1 MCSEGKSMRLS
12 KLVQDINYT
21 GRADDRDISYIT
33 HDSRKVKQGT
43 LFIAFKGIKSDGH
56 DFIFDAIDKGAVAII
71 ANGRAPSTNKVP
83 ILQVDNPRKI
93 MSKIAT
99 NFFKTDFNYL
109 KMIGITGTN
118 GKTTT
123 TQIINHILKYN
134 KFSSGS
140 LGTLGFDTPSGIQS
154 TNFTTPESIDLHHI
168 LDIMK
173 KGGVEYIPMEVS
185 SHAIEMNRVDNIDF
199 KIAIYTNLGFDHL
212 DFHGNEENY
221 FQSKLKLFTNLKPE
235 SLSIINADD
244 KYADRIISKIKSNF
258 YTYGIDNKKADLYIQ
273 EYKLGLSSTKAK
285 ICFKNKS
292 YNIETSLV
300 GKFNLHNISASILCC
315 ISLGIKMDLIIKAIK
330 EFSNVPGR
338 FEKFKLPKNNFAI
351 IDYAHSPDAFE
362 NVFKNISIINKENK
376 KIITIF
382 GCGGERDKYK
392 RPQMAKIAEE
402 FSELTIITNDNPRN
416 EDENSIINDITIGFS
431 KNKYKIIKDRKTA
444 IKSAL
449 KVAQDNLILIL
460 GKGIEEYQNIRGEKI
475 PHSDIKIV
483 KEYINANRN

>member
-1 MCSEGKSMRLS
+1 MKFS
-12 KLVQDINYT
+12 KIVKNIDYT
-21 GRADDRDISYIT
+21 GKADDREISYIT
-33 HDSRKVKQGT
+33 HDSRKVRQGT
-43 LFIAFKGIKSDGH
+43 LFIAFKGINSDGH
-56 DFIFDAIDKGAVAII
+56 DFIFDAIDKGAIAII

-83 ILQVDNPRKI
+83 ILQVDNPRKV

-123 TQIINHILKYN
+123 TQIINHILKFN
-134 KFSSGS
+134 QFRSGS
-140 LGTLGFDTPSGIQS
+140 LGTLGFDTPTGIQS

-173 KGGVEYIPMEVS
+173 KGGIEYVPMEVS

-221 FQSKLKLFTNLKPE
+221 FQSKLKLFK
-235 SLSIINADD
+235 SLNSKSLAIINADD
-244 KYADRIISKIKSNF
+244 KYANRIIENISSNF
-258 YTYGIDNKKADLYIQ
+258 LTYGIDEKSADLYI
-273 EYKLGLSSTKAK
+273 EKYELGLSKTKAK
-285 ICFKNKS
+285 ICYKNKK
-292 YNIETSLV
+292 YNLETSLV

-315 ISLGIKMDLIIKAIK
+315 ISLGININSIIRAIK
-330 EFSNVPGR
+330 EFSSVPGR

-362 NVFKNISIINKENK
+362 NVFKNISVINKENK
-376 KIITIF
+376 KIITLF

-392 RPQMAKIAEE
+392 RSKMAKIAED

-416 EDENSIINDITIGFS
+416 EDEDLIINDIINGFS
-431 KNKYKIIKDRKTA
+431 KNQYKIIKDRKTA

-449 KVAQDNLILIL
+449 KIAENNLILIL

-483 KEYINANRN
+483 KEYINAYRN